1 MLCFYLYMHSKGLK
15 INNKDMIYW
24 EDGMFLRHEM
34 GHFMLESV
42 QVSQREG
49 YITHGILI
57 TVQSLEED
65 YSIMGMIV
73 DAVEDLLS
81 DHYPGINGQSTMV
94 TISRYILLQELLKR
108 HLCILLIFEKLIRY
122 TLNTINTVYQLL
134 NSVLLFYTPQQ
145 WCPKH
150 NTQFL

>member
-1 MLCFYLYMHSKGLK
+1 
-15 INNKDMIYW
+15 
-24 EDGMFLRHEM
+24 MFLRHEM

-73 DAVEDLLS
+73 DVVEDLLS
-81 DHYPGINGQSTMV
+81 DHYPGISSQL
-94 TISRYILLQELLKR
+94 IL
-108 HLCILLIFEKLIRY
+108 
-122 TLNTINTVYQLL
+122 
-134 NSVLLFYTPQQ
+134 
-145 WCPKH
+145 
-150 NTQFL
+150 